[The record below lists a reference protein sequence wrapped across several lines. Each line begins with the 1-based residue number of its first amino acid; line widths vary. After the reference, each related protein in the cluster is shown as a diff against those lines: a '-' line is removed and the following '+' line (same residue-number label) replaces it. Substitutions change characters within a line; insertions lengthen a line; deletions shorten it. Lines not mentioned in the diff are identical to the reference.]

1 MEAFASGSVIFL
13 LFCVIALILMIV
25 FFPETSN
32 NNSENT
38 KTTTLTPGNVLN
50 DDNDSLTSSGS
61 YDTYNR
67 YGYSNRNTNTNIDE
81 STSLSFLYD
90 LYQQLSFLDRGVSTI
105 NGNNSN
111 VTISGAN
118 SNVYV
123 NDYLS
128 GASGLSVN
136 SANYY
141 AALAAARRR
150 ELVGFSDMDMAAY
163 SPY

>member
-1 MEAFASGSVIFL
+1 M
-13 LFCVIALILMIV
+13 
-25 FFPETSN
+25 
-32 NNSENT
+32 
-38 KTTTLTPGNVLN
+38 N
-50 DDNDSLTSSGS
+50 DDDEEEDSLTSTP
-61 YDTYNR
+61 TYNR
-67 YGYSNRNTNTNIDE
+67 YGYSNSNIDE

-90 LYQQLSFLDRGVSTI
+90 LYQQLSLLDRGVSTI

-118 SNVYV
+118 SNIYV

-136 SANYY
+136 SGNYY

-150 ELVGFSDMDMAAY
+150 DLVGFSDMDMAAY

>member
-1 MEAFASGSVIFL
+1 
-13 LFCVIALILMIV
+13 MIV
-25 FFPETSN
+25 FYPESSN
-32 NNSENT
+32 NNSANT
-38 KTTTLTPGNVLN
+38 TNSNSANSKDDTIITPGNVSHQAN
-50 DDNDSLTSSGS
+50 KTDSLTSTP
-61 YDTYNR
+61 TYNR
-67 YGYSNRNTNTNIDE
+67 YGSSNRNTNIDE

-105 NGNNSN
+105 NGTGSN

-128 GASGLSVN
+128 GASGVSTNSDYDDLSALTGLSVD

-141 AALAAARRR
+141 AALAAAQRKD
-150 ELVGFSDMDMAAY
+150 LVGFSDMDMAAY